1 MKRLFTVLTLCATT
15 LIAASADSGPV
26 AADGRH
32 DGRHDGRRHAGQADR
47 QMSWNNANR
56 GEHRQSFRHDRKHRK
71 SFRHDR
77 KRRHHKFRRHH
88 RRHPS
93 AHGHAYGHR
102 YVAPPRRH
110 GYRSGSVFAFRLDG
124 GRIIL
129 RLD

>member
-1 MKRLFTVLTLCATT
+1 MKRLFTILTLCAST
-15 LIAASADSGPV
+15 LIAASAISGP
-26 AADGRH
+26 AAA

-47 QMSWNNANR
+47 QMSWNTTDR
-56 GEHRQSFRHDRKHRK
+56 GAHRK
-71 SFRHDR
+71 SFRQDR
-77 KRRHHKFRRHH
+77 KRRHYKFQRHNRRQH
-88 RRHPS
+88 R

-110 GYRSGSVFAFRLDG
+110 GYRSGSVLAFRLDG